1 MSSKKREWFLRL
13 ATLAGS
19 LFVCLLLLEVTVRL
33 IEPREVARYFF
44 VQPDSVVHHK
54 FIPLAKSRF
63 KTSSFNTHYEINSLG
78 LRDKEYP
85 LKKPAGTTRVLM
97 LGDSFTEGIGVEANE
112 TFSKVLEGLLNGEG
126 RTEKYEVINAGVGSY
141 SPLPEY
147 IYLKSAGLKLEPDV
161 VVLNLDLSDTYD
173 DIQYTKLARFDAAGT
188 PLGVSPDPVQPN
200 EGWWARKL
208 FAIKGFLRENTR
220 LYNFITLRISRYVE
234 GTQHE
239 GSNLGDLRWDK
250 YAMLRPNYTYKDQ
263 DWHLTHKYILL
274 VRDLLKERSVRF
286 VLTVYP
292 YGMQVSPREFNV
304 GRQFWGF
311 RPDTLYSTQPQDS
324 VEEFCKRED
333 IMVINACPDFRDSSQ
348 SQYPMYIDDNGHW
361 TASGQRVF
369 AQILFREMRSRH
381 VLE

>member
-147 IYLKSAGLKLEPDV
+147 LYLKSAGLKLEPDV
-161 VVLNLDLSDTYD
+161 VVLNLDLSDTS
-173 DIQYTKLARFDAAGT
+173 L
-188 PLGVSPDPVQPN
+188 
-200 EGWWARKL
+200 
-208 FAIKGFLRENTR
+208 
-220 LYNFITLRISRYVE
+220 
-234 GTQHE
+234 
-239 GSNLGDLRWDK
+239 
-250 YAMLRPNYTYKDQ
+250 
-263 DWHLTHKYILL
+263 
-274 VRDLLKERSVRF
+274 
-286 VLTVYP
+286 
-292 YGMQVSPREFNV
+292 
-304 GRQFWGF
+304 
-311 RPDTLYSTQPQDS
+311 
-324 VEEFCKRED
+324 
-333 IMVINACPDFRDSSQ
+333 
-348 SQYPMYIDDNGHW
+348 
-361 TASGQRVF
+361 
-369 AQILFREMRSRH
+369 
-381 VLE
+381 